1 MTEKKI
7 TICGQEL
14 DVCYCAATENGF
26 EQITGKSI
34 SVFVPTLGKNE
45 NGETIV
51 TEPAKALSGDWMFL
65 GIAGIIAAY
74 SRKAQ
79 EPPIDTD
86 SVLYDASPE
95 DVAALITTIIELR
108 TAWYKVPEIVP
119 KDEHQTDEEE
129 EQKN

>member
-7 TICGQEL
+7 NICGK
-14 DVCYCAATENGF
+14 DVRICYCAATENGF

-34 SVFVPTLGKNE
+34 SIFVPTFGKDE
-45 NGETIV
+45 KGKTII

-74 SRKAQ
+74 SRKEQ

-86 SVLYDASPE
+86 RVLYDASPE
-95 DVAALITTIIELR
+95 DVATLITTIIELR

-119 KDEHQTDEEE
+119 KDEQPAYDEE
-129 EQKN
+129 QPKN